1 MDCESGSSAEN
12 FDETDYESDEEA
24 LGKISQKPIKIVK
37 SFKAFKKPSKM
48 FGVFH
53 NLISLYGLN
62 YG

>member
-53 NLISLYGLN
+53 NII
-62 YG
+62 